1 MPRIHIHR
9 AVYQTLAVIAV
20 VTASLAVLFSSAVEA
35 RAAGKERVL
44 HTFSYSRKGG
54 EPQGRLILDSAGNLY
69 GAARSG
75 GGHNVDCVE
84 DSCGVVFELTRNVEG
99 KWKETLL
106 YVFKGDRDGSGP
118 NSVIRDSAG
127 NVYGTALIGGNG
139 PCVGGCGLVF
149 ELMPSKNGLWSKSV
163 LHDFLSADGAN
174 PAGGL
179 LFDSA
184 GNLYGTTESG
194 GLGFGVV
201 FKLIPTRDGK
211 WEEKVLHAFTGK
223 RDGASP
229 SCTLILDAAGNI
241 HGTAPWGGDLSCDA
255 PNGCGVVFELLR
267 SSGGKWKQ
275 KVLHVFTGRNSSSP
289 NGGLVFDA
297 NGNLYGSTYGGGTSN
312 SGIVFELTPQSDG
325 KWKETVLRAFS
336 GGRDGNGPN
345 GDLLFDTAGNLYGT
359 TYAGGAANR
368 GVVFEL
374 ETTANGNWNEVVL
387 HDFTGARDGIG
398 PEFGLTVD
406 GAGTMFG
413 TTLYG
418 GINDAGVA
426 FEIPAQ

>member
-1 MPRIHIHR
+1 
-9 AVYQTLAVIAV
+9 
-20 VTASLAVLFSSAVEA
+20 
-35 RAAGKERVL
+35 
-44 HTFSYSRKGG
+44 
-54 EPQGRLILDSAGNLY
+54 
-69 GAARSG
+69 
-75 GGHNVDCVE
+75 
-84 DSCGVVFELTRNVEG
+84 
-99 KWKETLL
+99 
-106 YVFKGDRDGSGP
+106 
-118 NSVIRDSAG
+118 
-127 NVYGTALIGGNG
+127 
-139 PCVGGCGLVF
+139 
-149 ELMPSKNGLWSKSV
+149 
-163 LHDFLSADGAN
+163 
-174 PAGGL
+174 
-179 LFDSA
+179 
-184 GNLYGTTESG
+184 
-194 GLGFGVV
+194 
-201 FKLIPTRDGK
+201 
-211 WEEKVLHAFTGK
+211 
-223 RDGASP
+223 
-229 SCTLILDAAGNI
+229 
-241 HGTAPWGGDLSCDA
+241 
-255 PNGCGVVFELLR
+255 
-267 SSGGKWKQ
+267 
-275 KVLHVFTGRNSSSP
+275 VLHVFTGRNSSSP